1 MPSLFVVYG
10 PDQGRRFECNES
22 TMGLGRGGSNHLQL
36 SDTEI
41 SRYHAEIRFEA
52 GSYSLLDLGSS
63 NGTYLNG
70 QPVDRNPLRDGD
82 QVEIG
87 RSRLIYIDNDS
98 SQVNQP
104 AGNLAIIGDAPE
116 AVSQILHSAG
126 PSVVAGSDDDTAQGN
141 WLNESYNDIDIMY
154 RTALAVSHTLD
165 IDSLLERILELIFG
179 WVDADRGCVM
189 LSQPGHDQLVPRAR
203 LDRTGSRDEA
213 IHISQTILQYVME
226 SGEGVVTSDASQDDR
241 WEAGA
246 SIVTKGV
253 REAICVP
260 MRGRYG
266 VVGAIYIDTFTPPGE
281 DIGQPHRRFSGDHL
295 KLMVAIGH
303 QAALAVE
310 DTTYYGAMVKSERL
324 AAMGQT
330 IATLSHH
337 IKNILQ
343 GIKGGGYL
351 IDEGLERSDD
361 EAIRKGWGIV
371 EKNQAKISHL
381 VMDMLSFSKPREAG
395 LEEIDVVV
403 IVKGAIEMLSP
414 RANEVSVELSVQ
426 ESPPGLLCL
435 GDSDALQHALLN
447 VIANAIDACEDREAA
462 QVMISVAVDEQL
474 REVQVTVQ
482 DNGIGMTQEVQ
493 EQIFSLF
500 YSSKGHQGTGL
511 GLAVSDKIL
520 HEHGGGI
527 QVESSAG
534 EGSRFVLHWPHDLE
548 ASG

>member
-10 PDQGRRFECNES
+10 PDQGRRFECSES
-22 TMGLGRGGSNHLQL
+22 TMGLGRGGSNHVQL

-63 NGTYLNG
+63 NGTCLNG
-70 QPVDRNPLRDGD
+70 QPVDRKPLRDGD
-82 QVEIG
+82 QLEIG
-87 RSRLIYIDNDS
+87 RSRLIYIDNES

-104 AGNLAIIGDAPE
+104 ADNVAIIGDAPE
-116 AVSQILHSAG
+116 AASQILHSAG

-141 WLNESYNDIDIMY
+141 WLNESYNDIDVMY

-203 LDRTGSRDEA
+203 LDRTGNRDEA

-260 MRGRYG
+260 MQGRYG

-281 DIGQPHRRFSGDHL
+281 DIGQPHQRFSGDHL
-295 KLMVAIGH
+295 KLMVAIGL

-426 ESPPGLLCL
+426 EAPPGLLCL
-435 GDSDALQHALLN
+435 GDGDALQHALLN

-474 REVQVTVQ
+474 GEVQVTVQ
-482 DNGIGMTQEVQ
+482 DNGIGMTQEMQ

-534 EGSRFVLHWPHDLE
+534 EGSRFVLHWPHDPE